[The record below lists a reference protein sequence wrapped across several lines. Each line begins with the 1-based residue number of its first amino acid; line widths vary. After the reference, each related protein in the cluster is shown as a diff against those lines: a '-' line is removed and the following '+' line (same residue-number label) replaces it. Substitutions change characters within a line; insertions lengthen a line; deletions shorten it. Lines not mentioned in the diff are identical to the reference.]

1 MKILGVIVGWS
12 ISTCSLSFALWLI
25 LAMAGLPASLMGT
38 TLAAIILP
46 FFLAIGVTLNPLVF
60 RRLPLARTLVERFA
74 VAASI
79 VALSTFAGYLVARFA
94 IPHLI

>member
-1 MKILGVIVGWS
+1 MKIVGLIVGWIIS
-12 ISTCSLSFALWLI
+12 ICSLSFALWLI

-38 TLAAIILP
+38 TIAAIILP
-46 FFLAIGVTLNPLVF
+46 LFLAVGVTLNPLVF

-79 VALSTFAGYLVARFA
+79 VALATFVGYLVARFA
-94 IPHLI
+94 VPHLI

>member
-1 MKILGVIVGWS
+1 MKIVGMIVGW
-12 ISTCSLSFALWLI
+12 IVSTCSLSFALWMI
-25 LAMAGLPASLMGT
+25 VAMAGLPASLMGT
-38 TLAAIILP
+38 TIAAIILP

-60 RRLPLARTLVERFA
+60 RRLPVARTLVQRLA

-79 VALSTFAGYLVARFA
+79 VAFSTFVGYLVARFV